1 MMLICVGKGMLMCVG
16 EGICDRRGYG
26 GIYEA
31 KVGGFFRGWVN
42 QESQDFFG
50 DMWDGGVL

>member
-1 MMLICVGKGMLMCVG
+1 MMLMYVG
-16 EGICDRRGYG
+16 EGICNRRGYG
-26 GIYEA
+26 GIYGA